1 MESGKTSSGESDRN
15 DVASITASINQENET
30 KLEHPRWKVLAF
42 GQVLSFLM
50 AIMWASQ
57 STLFLTCKWNSPA
70 FACLWGYILLS
81 TFLIPICIKGRKMT
95 RNDANSVHHWFLL
108 IIPLQ
113 TTPWGYLGIAGLSFY
128 GNYCYLLAVSY
139 TTITSISLVDALAIP
154 TTMTLSYFVL
164 RRRYMRLHIIGA
176 TLCICGVLLGVTVD
190 VVSNIIYNS
199 HMATTFSLKTLG
211 NGTLSSPQ
219 RDDGSQEYPHKLVGD
234 LLACIGASLF
244 GVSDVL
250 AEYSVRRL
258 GGTFEYLGMVGFFGA
273 CFSLFQISIF
283 ERETVSDMFHDI
295 HPVGC
300 SSAAT
305 AGLLVAY
312 VIGQFNRK
320 AGLAAFLTMADA
332 AMLQLSLLTSDLYT
346 ALFTIFFQNI
356 MPRNTSWVAMFLV
369 LSGIAFYERGKT
381 PPIDWPNAK
390 HLEVHEKFAS
400 KETYDDDDTASNN
413 KIV

>member
-1 MESGKTSSGESDRN
+1 MESSCLWSSFIVPNGHY
-15 DVASITASINQENET
+15 V
-30 KLEHPRWKVLAF
+30 
-42 GQVLSFLM
+42 G
-50 AIMWASQ
+50 SQ

-70 FACLWGYILLS
+70 FACLWGYLLLS
-81 TFLIPICIKGRKMT
+81 IFLIPIWIDGRKMT
-95 RNDANSVHHWFLL
+95 KNHTNSIIIHHWFLF

-113 TTPWGYLGIAGLSFY
+113 STPWGYLGIACLSFY

-154 TTMTLSYFVL
+154 TTMTLSYFIL

-199 HMATTFSLKTLG
+199 QMAKTLTSKPFS
-211 NGTLSSPQ
+211 NVTLPALE

-234 LLACIGASLF
+234 LLACIGALLF
-244 GVSDVL
+244 GTSDVL
-250 AEYSVRRL
+250 AELSVRRL

-283 ERETVSDMFHDI
+283 ERETVVDMFHGI
-295 HPVGC
+295 HPAGC
-300 SSAAT
+300 SSTAT
-305 AGLLVAY
+305 VGLLVAY

-346 ALFTIFFQNI
+346 ALFTIFFQDI
-356 MPRNTSWVAMFLV
+356 MPRKTSWAAMFLV

-381 PPIDWPNAK
+381 PPVDLPRAA
-390 HLEVHEKFAS
+390 HLELHENCAS
-400 KETYDDDDTASNN
+400 KTINNVDDNASSD
-413 KIV
+413 KMV